1 MPMKMLETVPDDI
14 KDRLDMTSIFETVL
28 TNTNDQEKNME
39 HVLTGLKNFLELIN
53 QNWTLITV
61 IMGLGLLA
69 FRKIESY
76 LSLSEQEKI
85 NLALEQVRV
94 TALKMVTNAEIEYDE
109 WVKAGSIKRSEVI
122 DHIFEK
128 YPILSK
134 VTDQEDLIKKIDEII
149 DEALVTMREVIEE
162 NTKTK

>member
-1 MPMKMLETVPDDI
+1 
-14 KDRLDMTSIFETVL
+14 
-28 TNTNDQEKNME
+28 ME

-109 WVKAGSIKRSEVI
+109 WVKAGPIKRSEVI
-122 DHIFEK
+122 DRIFEK

-149 DEALVTMREVIEE
+149 DEALVTMREVIEK

>member
-1 MPMKMLETVPDDI
+1 
-14 KDRLDMTSIFETVL
+14 
-28 TNTNDQEKNME
+28 ME

-85 NLALEQVRV
+85 NLALEQIRI
-94 TALKMVTNAEIEYDE
+94 TALKMVTDAEEEYDK
-109 WVKAGSIKRSEVI
+109 WVKAGTIKRAEVI
-122 DHIFEK
+122 DVIFEK
-128 YPILSK
+128 YPVLNK
-134 VTDQEDLIKKIDEII
+134 VTDRDGLIKTLDDII
-149 DEALVTMREVIEE
+149 DEALVEMRKVIEE
-162 NTKTK
+162 NTKTESDE